1 MDFQDY
7 IEEVGKLSTNTSRGV
22 FPQKYVCEGI
32 CVFCLMWNV
41 PRYALTQK
49 KAGFP
54 CSGLNAGTSFISQ
67 DEGMSQSS
75 VDTLEKALSLTLFGT
90 GGLTIL

>member
-1 MDFQDY
+1 
-7 IEEVGKLSTNTSRGV
+7 
-22 FPQKYVCEGI
+22 
-32 CVFCLMWNV
+32 MWNG
-41 PRYALTQK
+41 PRNALTQK

-90 GGLTIL
+90 GGLTFL

>member
-1 MDFQDY
+1 
-7 IEEVGKLSTNTSRGV
+7 
-22 FPQKYVCEGI
+22 
-32 CVFCLMWNV
+32 MWNG
-41 PRYALTQK
+41 PRNALTQM